1 MGNGRWKMRVKT
13 VDRSNEQTPIDFGFG
28 KRIEDDEEEL

>member
-13 VDRSNEQTPIDFGFG
+13 VDRSNEQTPIGFG
-28 KRIEDDEEEL
+28 KRIEDDGEEL